1 MEETAGPLPDWAFV
15 DGKPAARGVIRSSLE
30 DFRVEEIPVIAPS
43 GEGNHLWLE
52 VEKRGANTNWV
63 AAQLARA
70 AGVTGRDVGYA
81 GMKDRHGVT
90 RQWFSIGLQEAE
102 NDDWQSWSIADTA
115 ILGGTRHQ
123 RKLQRGTLAGNRF
136 RLVVRRV
143 DGDRDELAGRLE
155 RVREQGVPNYFG
167 PQRFGHQGRN
177 IPQAA
182 AWLEKG
188 GRIPRNR
195 RSIYLS
201 SIRSFLFNEVLSAR
215 VAGGNWNRIVA
226 GDIAMLDGSRSTF
239 HCDDADKDL
248 DERCS
253 AFDIHPTGPLPGA
266 GGKQPR
272 DEAEFLEQRVLAGHR
287 PLIEG
292 LARKGVEASRRSLRL
307 RPAGLE
313 WERDGDALALA
324 FELSP
329 GGYATSVLRELLQS
343 DDVAARSGKM
353 GDSE

>member
-1 MEETAGPLPDWAFV
+1 MADLASPLPEWAFV
-15 DGKPAARGVIRSSLE
+15 NGKPAASGVIRSRLE
-30 DFRVEEIPVIAPS
+30 DFRVHEIPVIEPS

-70 AGVTGRDVGYA
+70 AGVSGRDVGFA

-90 RQWFSIGLQEAE
+90 RQWFSIGLQEAD
-102 NDDWQSWSIADTA
+102 NDDWRNWSIADTT
-115 ILGGTRHQ
+115 ILSGTRHQ
-123 RKLQRGTLAGNRF
+123 KKLQRGTLAGNRF
-136 RLVVRRV
+136 RLVIRCVE
-143 DGDRDELAGRLE
+143 GDRDELAERLE
-155 RVREQGVPNYFG
+155 RARDQGVPNYFG
-167 PQRFGHQGRN
+167 SQRFGRQGRN

-201 SIRSFLFNEVLSAR
+201 SIRSYLFNEVLSVR
-215 VAGGNWNRIVA
+215 VADRSWNRIVA

-239 HCDDADKDL
+239 PCDDADQEL
-248 DERCS
+248 EARCS

-266 GGKQPR
+266 DGKQPR
-272 DEAEFLEQRVLAGHR
+272 DKAQALEQRVLAGHR
-287 PLIEG
+287 PLIDG
-292 LARKGVEASRRSLRL
+292 LARKGVEAGRRGLRL
-307 RPAGLE
+307 RPAGFE
-313 WERDGDALALA
+313 WERDEDRLALV

-329 GGYATSVLRELLQS
+329 GGYATSVLRELLQT
-343 DDVAARSGKM
+343 DDAAARSGRM
-353 GDSE
+353 DGSE